1 MMIQVPNISYPIWA
15 ARIAMA
21 LAPIV
26 LAGITALYL
35 SFVPQGEFTS
45 VQSQTNGNRDRAQ
58 QNQTASVN
66 ELTDLQGGRLGES
79 KFFVEF
85 DVYGD
90 DKLKLEIDALHNV
103 SGLPAPA
110 PEPNA
115 ASSPTST
122 PAVAGLT
129 RVLRIELNVR
139 SVAVHR
145 GDVVNLRPIIYD
157 HQGIVDDS
165 LADSVNLTWE
175 DGDAGGSFEK
185 DGYGVWYTAPEGPAE
200 FTVSATV
207 DADQCFGDE
216 NQCRAE
222 IQFKVRRFTPE
233 PYFSLLDPILSV
245 IQGRDGT
252 IYEVLTP
259 QEGGTYTG
267 DGFRF
272 SAPPGAVE
280 NGEFIGIN
288 VRKDDAASNGGQTRF
303 GYALANERYTI
314 AVVDASG
321 EPIEAYLLKTA
332 AQICIPT
339 PPKLRDYLSEISM
352 VSVSDAGLTV
362 LSSSVR
368 ISSAGHSYLCG
379 ELTVLP
385 SRIAAAKPGAP
396 QPPVTGGSAATLG
409 AVMILIVIGAVGVAG
424 GVSLAASRRRRL
436 TPR

>member
-1 MMIQVPNISYPIWA
+1 MIQVPNISYPIWA

-35 SFVPQGEFTS
+35 SFVPQGEFKS

-129 RVLRIELNVR
+129 QVLRIELNVR
-139 SVAVHR
+139 AVTVHR
-145 GDVVNLRPIIYD
+145 GDVVKLRPIIYD

-185 DGYGVWYTAPEGPAE
+185 DGYGVWYTAPEDPAE

-233 PYFSLLDPILSV
+233 PYFGILDPIPSL

-252 IYEVLTP
+252 IYDVLTP
-259 QEGGTYTG
+259 EKGGT
-267 DGFRF
+267 F
-272 SAPPGAVE
+272 SAEGFSLSVPPGAVH

-321 EPIEAYLLKTA
+321 GPIEAYLLKTA

-339 PPKLRDYLSEISM
+339 PPNFRDYLSEISM
-352 VSVSDAGLTV
+352 VSVSDAGFAV
-362 LSSSVR
+362 LSSKV
-368 ISSAGHSYLCG
+368 IIPTGGHPRLCG
-379 ELTVLP
+379 SLEVL
-385 SRIAAAKPGAP
+385 SGQISAAKRDAP
-396 QPPVTGGSAATLG
+396 EAPVTGGSAASLNELIILMLVG
-409 AVMILIVIGAVGVAG
+409 AVSIAG
-424 GVSLAASRRRRL
+424 GVSLLASKERRV